1 MAPDT
6 WLCLDRSS
14 GQHTKK
20 KKKKAFSVRL
30 FQEKDISFHG
40 EIKCDHQAG
49 GGRKEGIRK
58 EGQRDQEEEEK
69 GRMLE
74 VMESRGC
81 Q

>member
-1 MAPDT
+1 MAPDN

-20 KKKKAFSVRL
+20 KALPVRL
-30 FQEKDISFHG
+30 FQEKDILFHG

-58 EGQRDQEEEEK
+58 EGQRDQEEEK